1 MVVMETSRGVQPNID
16 KANTSNSSLSKYLPF
31 QVSSPEEWG
40 GLLPDWALT
49 RLAQFRLPAPLTL
62 LIIGLALVVA
72 VMAPRIAVNQRIY
85 WMFLG
90 AFFSVVGAVILL
102 RWPTFGWVGLIIVAL
117 FVPFSIGTGSQT
129 GINGAVILLTG
140 MFVIWLLEMFSSKQQ
155 IRLLANPAV
164 TAAVLMCVVAIVAFG
179 FGQFFWLPTR
189 AAPLRAQ
196 IGGLAI
202 FILSMIGLLVVA
214 HQIKSYK
221 QLEWMVW
228 VIIAAGAVFVAMRL
242 LPVLR
247 PYIFRVFVR
256 QAALGVVFYIWFI
269 AFAAAQALFN
279 PKLDRRLRLAL
290 GVLVLLFFYVNTDEG
305 RFWISGWLPALIAM
319 LVVVVLGKP
328 ELGIWV
334 FLLGVIGL
342 VINFTSDSGVLSEGD
357 NSYSMLTRFEAWRIM
372 WEIIKINPV
381 FGLGMANYYW
391 YTPLFSILGYNV
403 NFNSHNNYIDI
414 VAQTGLVGLLCFLWL
429 MWEVWRTGWRTLPRA
444 PEGFPRAY
452 VIGAMG
458 GLIGTLAA
466 AGLGDWVIPFVYNI
480 GLIGFRS
487 SIFAWLFMG
496 GLLAVAN
503 MIGRSNTDT
512 NGVPAV

>member
-1 MVVMETSRGVQPNID
+1 
-16 KANTSNSSLSKYLPF
+16 
-31 QVSSPEEWG
+31 
-40 GLLPDWALT
+40 
-49 RLAQFRLPAPLTL
+49 
-62 LIIGLALVVA
+62 
-72 VMAPRIAVNQRIY
+72 
-85 WMFLG
+85 
-90 AFFSVVGAVILL
+90 
-102 RWPTFGWVGLIIVAL
+102 
-117 FVPFSIGTGSQT
+117 
-129 GINGAVILLTG
+129 
-140 MFVIWLLEMFSSKQQ
+140 
-155 IRLLANPAV
+155 
-164 TAAVLMCVVAIVAFG
+164 
-179 FGQFFWLPTR
+179 
-189 AAPLRAQ
+189 
-196 IGGLAI
+196 
-202 FILSMIGLLVVA
+202 
-214 HQIKSYK
+214 
-221 QLEWMVW
+221 
-228 VIIAAGAVFVAMRL
+228 
-242 LPVLR
+242 
-247 PYIFRVFVR
+247 
-256 QAALGVVFYIWFI
+256 
-269 AFAAAQALFN
+269 
-279 PKLDRRLRLAL
+279 
-290 GVLVLLFFYVNTDEG
+290 
-305 RFWISGWLPALIAM
+305 
-319 LVVVVLGKP
+319 VLGKP

-342 VINFTSDSGVLSEGD
+342 VINCTSDSGVLSEGD

>member
-1 MVVMETSRGVQPNID
+1 MVVMETSHGVQPGMD
-16 KANTSNSSLSKYLPF
+16 KANFSNRSLSGYLPF

-49 RLAQFRLPAPLTL
+49 RLTQFRLPAPVTL
-62 LIIGLALVVA
+62 FIIGLSLVIALV
-72 VMAPRIAVNQRIY
+72 APRIATNQRMY

-90 AFFSVVGAVILL
+90 AFFGVVGAVFLL
-102 RWPTFGWVGLIIVAL
+102 RWPTLGLVGLIVVAL

-129 GINGAVILLTG
+129 GINAAVLLLVG
-140 MFVIWLLEMFSSKQQ
+140 MFVVWLLEMFSSRQQ

-164 TAAVLMCVVAIVAFG
+164 TAALLMCVVAIVAFG

-189 AAPLRAQ
+189 AAPFRAQ

-214 HQIKSYK
+214 HQVKNYR
-221 QLEWMVW
+221 QLQWMVW
-228 VIIAAGAVFVAMRL
+228 AIIIAGAVFVVMRL
-242 LPVLR
+242 FPMLR
-247 PYIFRVFVR
+247 PYLFRVFVR

-269 AFAAAQALFN
+269 AFAVAQALFN
-279 PKLDRRLRLAL
+279 PKLDRRLRFGL

-305 RFWISGWLPALIAM
+305 RFWISGWLPALVAM

-342 VINFTSDSGVLSEGD
+342 VINFTSDTGVLSEGD

-414 VAQTGLVGLLCFLWL
+414 VAQTGIVGLLCFLWL
-429 MWEVWRTGWRTLPRA
+429 MWEMWRTGWRILPRA

-458 GLIGTLAA
+458 GIIGTLAA

-480 GLIGFRS
+480 GLIGFRAS
-487 SIFAWLFMG
+487 MFAWLFMG
-496 GLLAVAN
+496 GLLAVVN
-503 MIGRSNTDT
+503 LIERSNIET
-512 NGVPAV
+512 NGVPSV